1 MPAGYY
7 QVFFIRR
14 DHVQR
19 LFGDLLEAR
28 SRFLAAGAR
37 TQAAEVARVFAAT
50 QAEFTQIE
58 RDISAMATQRIR
70 DKIRQSAKRPSSGGE
85 SGEMASN
92 VHSEPIPSY
101 PSIAGVGVAK
111 FSELDKTVNPNRAS
125 QEPYWRT
132 QEYGYAGAVGRVL
145 HGLYFGAGFS
155 GRGVPANPAEFRQHP
170 LFRVGGPKLPT
181 MVIRRPIRARY
192 FLRDGAAEA
201 EAAWRLRIR
210 LADHRVARSLAPLIR
225 GAPAA
230 LTAAERRRAAER
242 QRTKLPTRFPRRFR

>member
-28 SRFLAAGAR
+28 ARFLAAGAR
-37 TQAAEVARVFAAT
+37 VQAAETAQVFAAT
-50 QAEFTQIE
+50 QAEFIRIE
-58 RDISAMATQRIR
+58 RDIAAMATQRIR
-70 DKIRQSAKRPSSGGE
+70 DKIRQTAKRPSGGE
-85 SGEMASN
+85 SGDMASH
-92 VHSEPIPSY
+92 VISAPIPSY
-101 PSIAGVGVAK
+101 PSIAGVGVAS
-111 FSELDKTVNPNRAS
+111 FAELDKTVNPNRSS

-132 QEYGYAGAVGRVL
+132 QEYGYAGAVGREL
-145 HGLYFGAGFS
+145 HGLYYNAGFA
-155 GRGVPANPAEFRQHP
+155 GRGVPANPGEFRVHP
-170 LFRVGGPKLPT
+170 LFRAAAKGPSMK
-181 MVIRRPIRARY
+181 IRRPITARW

-210 LADHRVARSLAPLIR
+210 LADQRVARSLAPLIR

-230 LTAAERRRAAER
+230 LTAAERRRAAR
-242 QRTKLPTRFPRRFR
+242 TQRTKLPSRFPRRFT

>member
-28 SRFLAAGAR
+28 ARFLAAGAR
-37 TQAAEVARVFAAT
+37 VQAAETAQVFAAT
-50 QAEFTQIE
+50 QAEFTRIE
-58 RDISAMATQRIR
+58 RDIAAMATQSIR
-70 DKIRQSAKRPSSGGE
+70 NKIRQSAKRPSGGE
-85 SGEMASN
+85 SGEMASH
-92 VHSEPIPSY
+92 VLSAPIPSY
-101 PSIAGVGVAK
+101 PSIAGVGVAS
-111 FSELDKTVNPNRAS
+111 FAELDKTVNPNRSS

-132 QEYGYAGAVGRVL
+132 QEYGYAGAVGREL
-145 HGLYFGAGFS
+145 HGLYYNAGFA
-155 GRGVPANPAEFRQHP
+155 GRGVPANPAEFRVHP
-170 LFRVGGPKLPT
+170 LFRAEGPKLPK
-181 MVIRRPIRARY
+181 MVIRRPIQARY

-210 LADHRVARSLAPLIR
+210 LADQRVARSLAPLIR

-230 LTAAERRRAAER
+230 LTAAQRRRAAR
-242 QRTKLPTRFPRRFR
+242 STRVRSRFPTRFPPIP